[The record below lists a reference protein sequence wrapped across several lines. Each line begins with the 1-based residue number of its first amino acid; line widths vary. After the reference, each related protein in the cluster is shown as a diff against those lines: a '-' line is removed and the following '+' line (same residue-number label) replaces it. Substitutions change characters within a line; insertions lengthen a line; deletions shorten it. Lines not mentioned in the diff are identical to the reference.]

1 MYGSKQD
8 FKTSREAVTAE
19 AAEAA
24 AEGAKAAEAA
34 AEAAEAA
41 EAAVALG
48 AMASGHG
55 GGGGPV
61 PSLNLDIDGTPHGKR
76 ACVSMREGGRGED
89 KTV

>member
-24 AEGAKAAEAA
+24 AEGAKAAEA
-34 AEAAEAA
+34 AAEAA